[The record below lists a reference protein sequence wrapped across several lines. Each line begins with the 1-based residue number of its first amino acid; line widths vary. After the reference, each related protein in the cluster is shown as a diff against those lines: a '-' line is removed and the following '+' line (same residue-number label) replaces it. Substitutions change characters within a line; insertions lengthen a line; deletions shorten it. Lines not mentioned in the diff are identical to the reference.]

1 MINSGCVII
10 YLGLFSFCDR
20 EERGGGGE
28 GEREDGGRRDV
39 EARGEGQEEAFSP
52 TNSPTIQYKDRR
64 EKRRL
69 KESVTTE

>member
-1 MINSGCVII
+1 MTRG
-10 YLGLFSFCDR
+10 
-20 EERGGGGE
+20 RGGGE
-28 GEREDGGRRDV
+28 REREDGGRRDV